1 MGDDHA
7 TALTSS
13 PHGLVQHRGRGRDLA
28 ALQEQVIAKLGR
40 QVRQSYTLTEK
51 KKKKKTMMLR
61 GFIPVATDSPHA
73 SSWDILLT
81 STQQHV

>member
-1 MGDDHA
+1 MANDDA

-40 QVRQSYTLTEK
+40 QVWQSYTLTQG
-51 KKKKKTMMLR
+51 T
-61 GFIPVATDSPHA
+61 
-73 SSWDILLT
+73 
-81 STQQHV
+81 